1 MSYLRIKVTQH
12 LNEMTT
18 RLSNR
23 PGLLEVTQRLRIE
36 LLEYCSISIWDNA
49 INILVKSIAIKTDSI
64 FVFTIMVQYMIYYIS
79 CLLRLSIIFL
89 HNIFIFFILPILC
102 SFVISRDAELIPIC
116 NRLLTDLHV
125 VRKMKLL
132 FLFGCA
138 KYIRIKMSFIWPMHV
153 LEFRSSVPLCTLVY
167 KRV

>member
-1 MSYLRIKVTQH
+1 
-12 LNEMTT
+12 
-18 RLSNR
+18 
-23 PGLLEVTQRLRIE
+23 
-36 LLEYCSISIWDNA
+36 
-49 INILVKSIAIKTDSI
+49 
-64 FVFTIMVQYMIYYIS
+64 MVQYMMYYIS

-102 SFVISRDAELIPIC
+102 RFVISRDAELIPIC